1 MTATSAKPTDAQ
13 RAGRGFLFI
22 TGAKL
27 YFILAGAVIEF
38 LLPHLF
44 PAAARGAM
52 FGLYKVTV
60 GVISIVNNVI
70 VTVTIQSVSK
80 FVAEDEAREG
90 QVARAGW
97 RLMLPIGLAAA
108 AGFALLAPFIAGFE
122 NDSSLVPYLRI
133 AAIIPFGYAMYS
145 VLVGVANGRR
155 EFHKQAGLD
164 CTFSTTRAVLV
175 LGLAAAGFGV
185 GGAIAG
191 FAAASIAI
199 IAVAALVVRPHAATG
214 ERFPASRL
222 GAFFGQVGLYTL
234 LLNLLLQVSLLLLKR
249 YTHSHPELAGYY
261 GAANALGQL
270 SYTAIIAVIF
280 VIFPLVSRA
289 TFEGDADKARAYVG
303 TAMRYSFM
311 LAALFGVVL
320 IAKPA
325 DLIRVPYPDE
335 FAAAGSALQ
344 ALGIGFVAFAMIAVS
359 GAILNGAGRT
369 TAALVTVGATLALAA
384 AANAVLVPSADDP
397 MRTAAWATTGAMA
410 AGLLL
415 TGGVLLR
422 DFRSFLPPATAVR
435 VAIAMAAGVAVGH
448 LLPSWQKLVELGLSR
463 KLFLKLAI
471 CAELGVV
478 AVVYLI
484 ALVATREI
492 TGADLARV
500 RRRGK

>member
-1 MTATSAKPTDAQ
+1 MTATPAKPSDAA

-44 PAAARGAM
+44 PAEKRGAM
-52 FGLYKVTV
+52 FGLYKVVV

-97 RLMLPIGLAAA
+97 RLMLPVGLAAG
-108 AGFALLAPFIAGFE
+108 AGFALLAPLIADFE
-122 NDSSLVPYLRI
+122 NDSALVPYLRI

-164 CTFSTTRAVLV
+164 CTFSTTRAALV

-185 GGAIAG
+185 GGAIGG
-191 FAAASIAI
+191 FAAASIGI
-199 IAVAALVVRPHAATG
+199 IFVAAIVIRPHKPAG
-214 ERFPASRL
+214 EKFPASRL

-234 LLNLLLQVSLLLLKR
+234 LLNLLLQISLLLLKR
-249 YTHSHPELAGYY
+249 YTRSHPELAGYY
-261 GAANALGQL
+261 AAANALGQL

-289 TFEGDADKARAYVG
+289 TFEGDADRARAYVG
-303 TAMRYSFM
+303 TAMRYSLM

-320 IAKPA
+320 IAKPS
-325 DLIRVPYPDE
+325 DLIRVPYPEE
-335 FAAAGSALQ
+335 FAAAGGALR
-344 ALGIGFVAFAMIAVS
+344 ALGVGFVAFAMIAVS
-359 GAILNGAGRT
+359 GAILNGAAKT
-369 TAALVTVGATLALAA
+369 TAALVTVGVTLAVAA

-397 MRTAAWATTGAMA
+397 MRMAAWATTGAMVV
-410 AGLLL
+410 GLAL
-415 TGGVLLR
+415 TGVVLLR
-422 DFRSFLPPATAVR
+422 DFRSFLPPATLVR
-435 VAIAMAAGVAVGH
+435 VPLAMVAGAAVGYA
-448 LLPSWQKLVELGLSR
+448 LPSWQKLVELGLTR
-463 KLFLKLAI
+463 KLYLKLAI
-471 CAELGVV
+471 LAELGVV
-478 AVVYLI
+478 ALVYLV
-484 ALVATREI
+484 ALVITREI
-492 TGADLARV
+492 TGADLARI
-500 RRRGK
+500 RRRA